1 MYQRLSLK
9 NNNKN
14 YGNCYLCIFKQSY
27 VNYKFI
33 LKTGFYLF
41 LFSYYLKMSV
51 LSKVKL
57 AFKRYPLI
65 GDLNKNVPKY
75 IMSFPIVP

>member
-1 MYQRLSLK
+1 MEIVICVFL
-9 NNNKN
+9 NNHM
-14 YGNCYLCIFKQSY
+14 LIIT
-27 VNYKFI
+27 I